1 MKPPCQAHLPQVTGA
16 RWAFLVIPAADTG
29 VTTSCLLCY
38 FVQQPFSESNILK
51 KSERNGKEES
61 PPKMALGPAGLL
73 ARPEWGRR
81 RGGIGGLRVG
91 GQSQRQPV
99 PSTEPALLVG
109 RPWAAQLGSGQALG
123 GQLRARRPHSAR
135 GQTSAAPALPPRLCH
150 QTPPLPCVT
159 SLGWGG
165 WSGCG
170 PPGSAPLWGS
180 KQGPWP
186 SMPCLCLFLGP

>member
-1 MKPPCQAHLPQVTGA
+1 MELFSAPPSPMKPPCQAHLPQVTGA

-81 RGGIGGLRVG
+81 RGGESEACGWGDSHKDSLSPA
-91 GQSQRQPV
+91 QSQPCWWDVR
-99 PSTEPALLVG
+99 G
-109 RPWAAQLGSGQALG
+109 RHSWALG
-123 GQLRARRPHSAR
+123 RRWAGSSGRDGPTPPAVRPPRPLPSPPGCAIRPHLS
-135 GQTSAAPALPPRLCH
+135 PA
-150 QTPPLPCVT
+150 
-159 SLGWGG
+159 
-165 WSGCG
+165 
-170 PPGSAPLWGS
+170 
-180 KQGPWP
+180 
-186 SMPCLCLFLGP
+186 